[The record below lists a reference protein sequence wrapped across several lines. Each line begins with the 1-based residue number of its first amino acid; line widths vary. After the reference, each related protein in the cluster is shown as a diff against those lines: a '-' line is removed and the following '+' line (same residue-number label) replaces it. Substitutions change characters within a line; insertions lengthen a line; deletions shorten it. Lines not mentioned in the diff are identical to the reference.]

1 MPGAPYRRLT
11 GALPYNRRPMPDQ
24 SSQAISRAEARRRA
38 RLRAQGREVDD
49 EVADEAT
56 TTRPAAGAAGGGML
70 ARLFPAAPPL
80 PGRPDPLAGY
90 TYSGPFSGVASG
102 FYLLARSPR
111 WWVIPGAIWA
121 ISEIVARLGVGG
133 PLAATL
139 SSVVAFGALIGAGW
153 FGWQRPWA
161 FGLAAAVLGI
171 GMFAAIIGT
180 AINTQPP
187 TADVPVRGAAL
198 YIGVFANETF
208 QLFFGAIAGWYGGY
222 LRRRLAASTPPP
234 NRRRSR

>member
-1 MPGAPYRRLT
+1 MRDGGYRRVT
-11 GALPYNRRPMPDQ
+11 VGLPYNRRPMSDH
-24 SSQAISRAEARRRA
+24 SSQATSRAEARRRA
-38 RLRAQGREVDD
+38 RLRAQGRELEE
-49 EVADEAT
+49 EVIEEEPRART
-56 TTRPAAGAAGGGML
+56 GTRPAGAGML
-70 ARLFPAAPPL
+70 ERFFPAAPPL
-80 PGRPDPLAGY
+80 PGRRDPLAGY
-90 TYSGPFSGVASG
+90 TYSGPFSGIVSG
-102 FYLLARSPR
+102 LYLLARSPR

-121 ISEIVARLGVGG
+121 VSEVTARLAVGG
-133 PLAATL
+133 VLVATL

-171 GMFAAIIGT
+171 GMFAAIVGM
-180 AINTQPP
+180 AITMAE
-187 TADVPVRGAAL
+187 ADVGVRGAAL
-198 YIGVFANETF
+198 YIGLFTNETF

>member
-1 MPGAPYRRLT
+1 MRDEGYRRLT
-11 GALPYNRRPMPDQ
+11 CSLPYNRRPMSDHAN
-24 SSQAISRAEARRRA
+24 QATSRAEARRRA
-38 RLRAQGREVDD
+38 RLRAQGRDVEE
-49 EVADEAT
+49 EVAEEEPQART
-56 TTRPAAGAAGGGML
+56 ANRPAGAGML
-70 ARLFPAAPPL
+70 ERLFPAAPPL
-80 PGRPDPLAGY
+80 PGRRDPLAGY
-90 TYSGPFSGVASG
+90 TYSGPFSSIASG
-102 FYLLARSPR
+102 LYLLAKSPR

-139 SSVVAFGALIGAGW
+139 TSVIAFGALIGAGW

-171 GMFAAIIGT
+171 AMFAGIIGT
-180 AINTQPP
+180 AITSQGVESDIGVSGP
-187 TADVPVRGAAL
+187 AL
-198 YIGVFANETF
+198 YLGLFANETF

-222 LRRRLAASTPPP
+222 LRRRLAASSPPP